1 MKKVVVKKGNI
12 YKLKNKLELK
22 DWVVL
27 TIIMVLIDFIVF
39 GILF

>member
-27 TIIMVLIDFIVF
+27 TIIIALIDFIVF